1 MALVRKTETGYET
14 DDLQAALAKLAA
26 LEELCAQTQQR
37 QRALA
42 EKLAALRAE
51 KKERSVQ
58 FREAL
63 AEKLTNGAVLSA
75 LEAHGLID

>member
-1 MALVRKTETGYET
+1 MELVRKTETGYET
-14 DDLQAALAKLAA
+14 DDVQAALEKLARLEA
-26 LEELCAQTQQR
+26 LAARTQAR
-37 QRALA
+37 QRELT

-75 LEAHGLID
+75 LEAYGLAD

>member
-1 MALVRKTETGYET
+1 MDLVRKTPAGYET
-14 DDLQAALAKLAA
+14 DDVQAALEKLAA
-26 LEELCAQTQQR
+26 LERLCNDTRTRQQ
-37 QRALA
+37 ALT

-75 LEAHGLID
+75 LEAYGLIG

>member
-1 MALVRKTETGYET
+1 MDLVRKTDTGYET
-14 DDLQAALAKLAA
+14 DDVQAALAKLAA
-26 LEELCAQTQQR
+26 LEALCAQTQRR
-37 QRALA
+37 QRELT

-75 LEAHGLID
+75 LEAHGLIE